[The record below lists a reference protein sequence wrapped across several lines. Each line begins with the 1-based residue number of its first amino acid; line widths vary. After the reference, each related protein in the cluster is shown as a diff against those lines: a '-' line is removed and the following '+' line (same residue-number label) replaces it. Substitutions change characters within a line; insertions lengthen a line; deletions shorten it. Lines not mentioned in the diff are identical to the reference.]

1 MLEAISLFF
10 GAFLDATIGP
20 NLFVPGEP
28 FLLAAGYQLHQGI
41 IWGVIAVLVGGWL
54 GDQLSYFIGK
64 RSGSK
69 AQRKLIRWQAKTKR
83 PIARC
88 RLLMKK
94 RGNAILIFA
103 RLLGPVAWV
112 VPFMAGSVNVSWKR
126 FTVCSSIGLMLGVGQ
141 FVVAG
146 YLLAAGL
153 QTWLPLDS
161 LKLILIEH
169 KLLIASVLVAVT
181 FTVVAWKKNWSRKW
195 TKSLTALVL
204 CLVAAN
210 YGHFFYLADDN
221 VQQVESTEIQ
231 PIAFNDLGFKVYP
244 GRSNVFDAQ
253 AVNLVYVG
261 ESPRTLM
268 QELGW
273 LENQTF
279 SRNDIELSDYVSL
292 LKQKLPPV
300 SDLFWNG
307 KPQAMAFQEPGS
319 LLKRS
324 HIRWWQAGHEASSNQ
339 SVWVGAIS
347 YDDGLKLAH
356 YSGIVTVLHRIDPN
370 VDSERDR
377 LANQIEMSHLALVGE
392 LHSLAQPVA
401 MDNKHDYYSDGNVLL
416 ISEPSLALNVLN
428 QSSDTKMAPND
439 EASISAISELS
450 PDVI

>member
-41 IWGVIAVLVGGWL
+41 IWGVIAVLIGGWL

-126 FTVCSSIGLMLGVGQ
+126 FTVCSSIGLILGVGQ

-153 QTWLPLDS
+153 QIWLPLDS

-221 VQQVESTEIQ
+221 VEQVESTEIQ
-231 PIAFNDLGFKVYP
+231 PIVFNDLGFKVYP

-292 LKQKLPPV
+292 LKQNLPPV

-416 ISEPSLALNVLN
+416 ISEPSLALNVPN
-428 QSSDTKMAPND
+428 QLPDTKMAPND

>member
-126 FTVCSSIGLMLGVGQ
+126 FTVCSSIGLILGVGQ

-221 VQQVESTEIQ
+221 VEQVESTEIQ

>member
-28 FLLAAGYQLHQGI
+28 FLLAAGYQLYQGI
-41 IWGVIAVLVGGWL
+41 IWGVIAVLIGGWL

-126 FTVCSSIGLMLGVGQ
+126 FTVCSSIGLILGVGQ
-141 FVVAG
+141 FVIAG

>member
-41 IWGVIAVLVGGWL
+41 IWGVIAVLMGGWL

-94 RGNAILIFA
+94 CGNAILIFA

-141 FVVAG
+141 FVIAG

-221 VQQVESTEIQ
+221 VEQVESTEIR
-231 PIAFNDLGFKVYP
+231 PIAFNELGFKVYP

-279 SRNDIELSDYVSL
+279 SRNDIELSNYVSL

-377 LANQIEMSHLALVGE
+377 LANQIEMSHLALAGE
-392 LHSLAQPVA
+392 LYSLAQPVA
-401 MDNKHDYYSDGNVLL
+401 MDNQHDYYSDGNVLL
-416 ISEPSLALNVLN
+416 ISEPSLALNVPN
-428 QSSDTKMAPND
+428 QQSDTKMAPND
-439 EASISAISELS
+439 ETSISAISELS

>member
-1 MLEAISLFF
+1 MPEAISLFL

-41 IWGVIAVLVGGWL
+41 ILGVIAVLIGGWF

-64 RSGSK
+64 HSGSK
-69 AQRKLIRWQAKTKR
+69 TQRKLIRWQAKTKR

-126 FTVCSSIGLMLGVGQ
+126 FTICSSIGLILGVGQ

-146 YLLAAGL
+146 YLIAAGL

-324 HIRWWQAGHEASSNQ
+324 HIRWWQAGQEASSNQ

-392 LHSLAQPVA
+392 LYSLAQPVA
-401 MDNKHDYYSDGNVLL
+401 MDNQHDYHSDGNVLL
-416 ISEPSLALNVLN
+416 ISEPSLALNLLN
-428 QSSDTKMAPND
+428 QRPDTKMAPND
-439 EASISAISELS
+439 EVSTSAISELS

>member
-94 RGNAILIFA
+94 RGNVILIFA

-126 FTVCSSIGLMLGVGQ
+126 FTVCSSIGLILGVGQ

-195 TKSLTALVL
+195 PKSLTALVL

-370 VDSERDR
+370 VDNERDR

-416 ISEPSLALNVLN
+416 ISEPSLALNVSN
-428 QSSDTKMAPND
+428 QRPDTKMAPND

>member
-126 FTVCSSIGLMLGVGQ
+126 FTICSSIGLILGVGQ

-146 YLLAAGL
+146 YLFAAGL

-324 HIRWWQAGHEASSNQ
+324 HVRWWQAGHEASSNQ

-370 VDSERDR
+370 VDNERDR
-377 LANQIEMSHLALVGE
+377 LANKIEMSHLALVGE

-416 ISEPSLALNVLN
+416 ISEPSLAFNVLN

-439 EASISAISELS
+439 EVSISAISELS

>member
-41 IWGVIAVLVGGWL
+41 IWGVIAVLIGGWL

-64 RSGSK
+64 HSGSK

-94 RGNAILIFA
+94 RGNTILIFA

-126 FTVCSSIGLMLGVGQ
+126 FTVCSSIGLILGVGQ

-195 TKSLTALVL
+195 TKSLMALVL

-221 VQQVESTEIQ
+221 VEQVESTEIQ

-307 KPQAMAFQEPGS
+307 KPQAMAFQKPGS

-356 YSGIVTVLHRIDPN
+356 YSGIITVLHRIDPN

-392 LHSLAQPVA
+392 LHSLAQPIA
-401 MDNKHDYYSDGNVLL
+401 MDDKHDYYSDGNVLL

>member
-1 MLEAISLFF
+1 
-10 GAFLDATIGP
+10 
-20 NLFVPGEP
+20 
-28 FLLAAGYQLHQGI
+28 
-41 IWGVIAVLVGGWL
+41 
-54 GDQLSYFIGK
+54 
-64 RSGSK
+64 
-69 AQRKLIRWQAKTKR
+69 
-83 PIARC
+83 
-88 RLLMKK
+88 
-94 RGNAILIFA
+94 
-103 RLLGPVAWV
+103 
-112 VPFMAGSVNVSWKR
+112 
-126 FTVCSSIGLMLGVGQ
+126 
-141 FVVAG
+141 
-146 YLLAAGL
+146 
-153 QTWLPLDS
+153 
-161 LKLILIEH
+161 
-169 KLLIASVLVAVT
+169 
-181 FTVVAWKKNWSRKW
+181 
-195 TKSLTALVL
+195 
-204 CLVAAN
+204 
-210 YGHFFYLADDN
+210 
-221 VQQVESTEIQ
+221 
-231 PIAFNDLGFKVYP
+231 
-244 GRSNVFDAQ
+244 
-253 AVNLVYVG
+253 
-261 ESPRTLM
+261 M

-273 LENQTF
+273 LENQTI
-279 SRNDIELSDYVSL
+279 SINDIELSDYVSL

-416 ISEPSLALNVLN
+416 ISEPSLALNVPN

>member
-126 FTVCSSIGLMLGVGQ
+126 FTVCSSIGLILGVGQ

-146 YLLAAGL
+146 SLLAAGL

-221 VQQVESTEIQ
+221 VEQVESTEIQ
-231 PIAFNDLGFKVYP
+231 PTAFNDLGFKVYP

>member
-41 IWGVIAVLVGGWL
+41 IWGVIAVLIGGWF

-64 RSGSK
+64 HSGSK
-69 AQRKLIRWQAKTKR
+69 TQRKLIRWQAKTKR

-126 FTVCSSIGLMLGVGQ
+126 FTICSSIGLILGVGQ

-377 LANQIEMSHLALVGE
+377 LANQIEMSHLALAGE
-392 LHSLAQPVA
+392 LYSLAQPVA
-401 MDNKHDYYSDGNVLL
+401 MDNQHDYYSDGNVLL
-416 ISEPSLALNVLN
+416 ISEPSLALNVPN
-428 QSSDTKMAPND
+428 QQSDTKMAPND
-439 EASISAISELS
+439 ETSISAISVLS

>member
-1 MLEAISLFF
+1 MLEAISLFL

-28 FLLAAGYQLHQGI
+28 FLLAAGYQLHQDI

-126 FTVCSSIGLMLGVGQ
+126 FTVCSSIGLILGVGQ

-153 QTWLPLDS
+153 QIWLPLDS

-416 ISEPSLALNVLN
+416 LSEPSLALNVLN

>member
-10 GAFLDATIGP
+10 GALLDATIGP

-28 FLLAAGYQLHQGI
+28 FLLAAGYQLHQGV
-41 IWGVIAVLVGGWL
+41 IWGVVAVLLGGWF

-64 RSGSK
+64 RSGAK
-69 AQRKLIRWQAKTKR
+69 AQKKLMRWQAKTRR

-94 RGNAILIFA
+94 RGNTILIFA

-112 VPFMAGSVNVSWKR
+112 VPFMAGSVNVGWKR
-126 FTVCSSIGLMLGVGQ
+126 FTVCSSIGLILGVGQ

-153 QTWLPLDS
+153 NTWVPLDS
-161 LKLILIEH
+161 IKFILVEH
-169 KLLIASVLVAVT
+169 KLLIASVLIASVFAL
-181 FTVVAWKKNWSRKW
+181 VAWKKNWSRKW
-195 TKSLTALVL
+195 TKSITALVF

-221 VQQVESTEIQ
+221 IEPTDVTGKQ
-231 PIAFNDLGFKVYP
+231 PIALNDIGFKVYP

-261 ESPRTLM
+261 ESPITLM

-279 SRNDIELSDYVSL
+279 SRNDIELADYASL

-324 HIRWWQAGHEASSNQ
+324 HIRWWQAGLESKSGQ
-339 SVWVGAIS
+339 PIWVGAIS

-377 LANQIEMSHLALVGE
+377 LANQIEVSHLRLVGE
-392 LHSLAQPVA
+392 LHSLTQPVA
-401 MDNKHDYYSDGNVLL
+401 MDSKHDYYSDGNVLL
-416 ISEPSLALNVLN
+416 ISEPSLALYLSN
-428 QSSDTKMAPND
+428 QK
-439 EASISAISELS
+439 AI
-450 PDVI
+450 

>member
-41 IWGVIAVLVGGWL
+41 IWGVIAVLIGGWL

-112 VPFMAGSVNVSWKR
+112 MPFMAGSVNVSWKR
-126 FTVCSSIGLMLGVGQ
+126 FTICSSIGLILGVGQ

-221 VQQVESTEIQ
+221 VEQVESTEIQ

-324 HIRWWQAGHEASSNQ
+324 HVRWWQAGHEASSNQ

>member
-41 IWGVIAVLVGGWL
+41 IWGVIAVLIGGWL

-126 FTVCSSIGLMLGVGQ
+126 FTVCSSIGLILGVGQ
-141 FVVAG
+141 FVIAG

-210 YGHFFYLADDN
+210 YGHFFYLADDS
-221 VQQVESTEIQ
+221 VLQVESTEIQ

-416 ISEPSLALNVLN
+416 LSEPSLALNVLN

>member
-41 IWGVIAVLVGGWL
+41 IWGVIAVLVGGWF

-126 FTVCSSIGLMLGVGQ
+126 FTVCSSIGLILGVGQ

-416 ISEPSLALNVLN
+416 ISEPSLAFNVLN

>member
-83 PIARC
+83 PFARC

-94 RGNAILIFA
+94 RGNTILIFA

-126 FTVCSSIGLMLGVGQ
+126 FTVCSSIGLILGVGQ
-141 FVVAG
+141 FVVVG

-221 VQQVESTEIQ
+221 VEQVESTEIQ

>member
-126 FTVCSSIGLMLGVGQ
+126 FTVCSSIGLVLGVGQ

-231 PIAFNDLGFKVYP
+231 PIAFNELGFKVYP

-401 MDNKHDYYSDGNVLL
+401 MDNNHDYYSDGNVLL

>member
-69 AQRKLIRWQAKTKR
+69 AQRKLIHWQAKTKR

-94 RGNAILIFA
+94 RGNVILIFA

-126 FTVCSSIGLMLGVGQ
+126 FTVCSSIGLILGVGQ

-195 TKSLTALVL
+195 SKSLTALVL

-221 VQQVESTEIQ
+221 VEQVESTEIQ

>member
-94 RGNAILIFA
+94 RGNTILIFA

-126 FTVCSSIGLMLGVGQ
+126 FTICSSIGLMLGVGQ

-221 VQQVESTEIQ
+221 VEQVESTEVQ
-231 PIAFNDLGFKVYP
+231 PIAFIDLGFKVYP

-370 VDSERDR
+370 LDSERDR

>member
-126 FTVCSSIGLMLGVGQ
+126 FTICSSIGLILGVGQ

-221 VQQVESTEIQ
+221 VEQVESTEIQ

-428 QSSDTKMAPND
+428 QRPDTKMAPND

>member
-64 RSGSK
+64 HSGSK

-94 RGNAILIFA
+94 RGNTILIFA

-112 VPFMAGSVNVSWKR
+112 VPFMAGSANVSWKR
-126 FTVCSSIGLMLGVGQ
+126 FTVCSSIGLILGVGQ

-221 VQQVESTEIQ
+221 VEQVEPTEIQ

-356 YSGIVTVLHRIDPN
+356 YSGIVTMLHRIDPN

-416 ISEPSLALNVLN
+416 ISESSLALNVPN
-428 QSSDTKMAPND
+428 QLPDTKMAPND

>member
-41 IWGVIAVLVGGWL
+41 IWGVIAVFMGGWL

-126 FTVCSSIGLMLGVGQ
+126 FTACSSIGLILGVGQ
-141 FVVAG
+141 FVIAG
-146 YLLAAGL
+146 YLLATGL

-221 VQQVESTEIQ
+221 VEQVESTEIQ

>member
-41 IWGVIAVLVGGWL
+41 IWGVIAVLSGGWL
-54 GDQLSYFIGK
+54 GDQLSYFIGR

-69 AQRKLIRWQAKTKR
+69 AQRALIRWQVKTRR

-112 VPFMAGSVNVSWKR
+112 VPFMAGSVNIAWKR
-126 FTVCSSIGLMLGVGQ
+126 FTLCSSIGLIFGIGQ
-141 FVVAG
+141 FVLVG

-153 QTWLPLDS
+153 QAWLPIDS
-161 LKLILIEH
+161 IKLVLVEH
-169 KLLIASVLVAVT
+169 KLLIASIAVT
-181 FTVVAWKKNWSRKW
+181 MVFSVIAWKKNWSRKW
-195 TKSLTALVL
+195 TKSFSALIL

-221 VQQVESTEIQ
+221 LKQVESADTMPTSLQ
-231 PIAFNDLGFKVYP
+231 TLNFKVYP

-253 AVNLVYVG
+253 AANVVYVG

-279 SRNDIELSDYVSL
+279 SRNNIKLSDYISL
-292 LKQKLPPV
+292 LKQQVPPV

-307 KPQAMAFQEPGS
+307 KPQVMAFQEPGS

-324 HIRWWQAGHEASSNQ
+324 HIRWWSAGQDSQ
-339 SVWVGAIS
+339 SGVPIWVGAIS

-356 YSGIVTVLHRIDPN
+356 YSGILTVLHRIDPN

-377 LANQIEMSHLALVGE
+377 LAKQIALSHLVLVGE
-392 LHSLAQPVA
+392 LHSLAMPTA
-401 MDNKHDYYSDGNVLL
+401 MDNQHDYYSDGNVLL
-416 ISEPSLALNVLN
+416 ISEPSLALNVFN
-428 QSSDTKMAPND
+428 QNPDTKMAPND
-439 EASISAISELS
+439 KASTSAISELS
-450 PDVI
+450 PGVI

>member
-41 IWGVIAVLVGGWL
+41 IWGVIAVLIGGWF

-64 RSGSK
+64 HSGSK
-69 AQRKLIRWQAKTKR
+69 TQRKLIRWQAKTKR

-126 FTVCSSIGLMLGVGQ
+126 FTVCSSIGLILGVGQ

-416 ISEPSLALNVLN
+416 ISEPSIALNVLN
-428 QSSDTKMAPND
+428 QSSDTTMAPND
-439 EASISAISELS
+439 KASISAISELS

>member
-28 FLLAAGYQLHQGI
+28 FLLAAGYQLHQGV
-41 IWGVIAVLVGGWL
+41 IWGVVAVLLGGWI

-69 AQRKLIRWQAKTKR
+69 AQKKLIRWQAKTRR

-112 VPFMAGSVNVSWKR
+112 VPFMAGTANVSWKR
-126 FTVCSSIGLMLGVGQ
+126 FTVCSSIGLILGVGQ
-141 FVVAG
+141 FIVAG

-153 QTWLPLDS
+153 NTWIPLDS
-161 LKLILIEH
+161 IKFILVEH
-169 KLLIASVLVAVT
+169 KLLIASVLIASVFAL
-181 FTVVAWKKNWSRKW
+181 VAWKKNWSRKW
-195 TKSLTALVL
+195 TKSLTALVF

-221 VQQVESTEIQ
+221 IEQTDVTGNQSIVL
-231 PIAFNDLGFKVYP
+231 NDIGFKVYP

-279 SRNDIELSDYVSL
+279 SRNDIELADYASL

-324 HIRWWQAGHEASSNQ
+324 HVRWWPAGLESKSGQ
-339 SVWVGAIS
+339 PIWVGAIS

-370 VDSERDR
+370 VDRERDR
-377 LANQIEMSHLALVGE
+377 LANQIEVSHLRLVGE

-401 MDNKHDYYSDGNVLL
+401 MDSKHDYYSDGNVLL
-416 ISEPSLALNVLN
+416 ISEPSLALNLSN
-428 QSSDTKMAPND
+428 QK
-439 EASISAISELS
+439 AI
-450 PDVI
+450 

>member
-64 RSGSK
+64 HSGSK

-126 FTVCSSIGLMLGVGQ
+126 FTVCSSIGLILGVGQ

-221 VQQVESTEIQ
+221 VEQVESTEIQ
-231 PIAFNDLGFKVYP
+231 PIVFNDLGFKVYP

-324 HIRWWQAGHEASSNQ
+324 HVRWWQAGHEASSNQ

>member
-94 RGNAILIFA
+94 RGNVILIFA

-126 FTVCSSIGLMLGVGQ
+126 FTVCSSIGLILGVGQ

-356 YSGIVTVLHRIDPN
+356 YSGIMTVLHQIDPN

>member
-126 FTVCSSIGLMLGVGQ
+126 FTICSSIGLILGVGQ

-195 TKSLTALVL
+195 AKSLTALVL

-370 VDSERDR
+370 VDNERDR

-416 ISEPSLALNVLN
+416 ISEPSLALNVSN
-428 QSSDTKMAPND
+428 QRPDTKMAPND

>member
-126 FTVCSSIGLMLGVGQ
+126 FTICSSIGLILGVGQ

-253 AVNLVYVG
+253 AVNLLYVG